1 MSSVMS
7 CGWQPSAL
15 QPTNQAA
22 SQISLKIPER
32 LLAKGGGCIHQAV
45 LAIAL
50 KVLFP
55 LCLKLLCFFSSLRG
69 SWGFWCSERGR
80 RYYSIG
86 ACLFR
91 GGGGGSFTVILAFR
105 SVVVSAMSLPISF
118 GNRARGM
125 TMGARVH
132 VTPISL
138 LEHLRYVTDLVR
150 VKLVWPG
157 RDSCHRISQMGTNL
171 KKLVTWHP
179 LIRKLPT

>member
-91 GGGGGSFTVILAFR
+91 GGGGQFHCNPGISISGCLGDVI
-105 SVVVSAMSLPISF
+105 
-118 GNRARGM
+118 
-125 TMGARVH
+125 
-132 VTPISL
+132 
-138 LEHLRYVTDLVR
+138 
-150 VKLVWPG
+150 
-157 RDSCHRISQMGTNL
+157 TNL
-171 KKLVTWHP
+171 FWKQSQRNDHGGQGTCDTDF
-179 LIRKLPT
+179 PTGTPQVCDWSC